1 MTPPAPPPESGIESP
16 TVPPGDRFAAL
27 HARIGAFV
35 AARDWARFHNPKNL
49 AMALVAEAGE
59 LAAELQWLTP
69 AEADALD
76 PAKKEAVAM
85 EMADVLIYLIELGDR
100 LGVDPL
106 AAAGRKLD
114 RNEVRYPVEKAFGNA
129 KKYDEL

>member
-1 MTPPAPPPESGIESP
+1 MSDDERRFEHLS
-16 TVPPGDRFAAL
+16 DRIA
-27 HARIGAFV
+27 AFV

-59 LAAELQWLTP
+59 LTAELQWLTP

-76 PAKKEAVAM
+76 PQRRERVAM
-85 EMADVLIYLIELGDR
+85 EIADVLIYLVELAGR
-100 LGVDPL
+100 VGVDPID
-106 AAAGRKLD
+106 AAHRKLD
-114 RNEVRYPVEKAFGNA
+114 RNEERYPVERARGNA